1 MKTNKSQ
8 TILQNIKTHFLSVI
22 KSSRI
27 EFYDYY
33 ERNTYVYHTYM
44 CVLWTNFITTNSE
57 NHKELLTKSQ
67 RKWKKKQKKKMKIK
81 IEEKDGMDFMLQEHI
96 TLSYI
101 TF

>member
-1 MKTNKSQ
+1 MFNNLPFFNNQQNENEQKSD
-8 TILQNIKTHFLSVI
+8 ILQNIKTHFLSVI

-33 ERNTYVYHTYM
+33 ERNTYM
-44 CVLWTNFITTNSE
+44 FLTNLYNNSE
-57 NHKELLTKSQ
+57 NHKELLTKS
-67 RKWKKKQKKKMKIK
+67 
-81 IEEKDGMDFMLQEHI
+81 KDGMDFMLQEHI